1 MCSVAIRAHCAGKNI
16 LLPGRTSMLR
26 LPIQW
31 VYKYI
36 MLSPSFREPD
46 SVSIEGKKRVMPNV
60 WESVLRDNT
69 HKRYSIA

>member
-1 MCSVAIRAHCAGKNI
+1 MCSVAIRAQRAEKNI
-16 LLPGRTSMLR
+16 LLPGRISMLR
-26 LPIQW
+26 LPIQC

-36 MLSPSFREPD
+36 MMSDSFRELD
-46 SVSIEGKKRVMPNV
+46 SVSIEGEKQVMPNV